1 MRYDSAELR
10 CRRPRRHELE
20 NRCGQREGDRVHI
33 RPRSRSCTAPPSRS
47 RVPQVTASGRAHH
60 ACCPPTHLPEI
71 RILRR
76 AFGCRTIRPPTD
88 FGNRTRRASTM
99 TMAMDEVLTAGE
111 VSRMT
116 GIPVSTLHDW
126 AAKRERGIE
135 SPGPHHCKLSS
146 RHRRWMRA
154 DVVEWLAASRC

>member
-1 MRYDSAELR
+1 LVPTANAAAE
-10 CRRPRRHELE
+10 
-20 NRCGQREGDRVHI
+20 
-33 RPRSRSCTAPPSRS
+33 
-47 RVPQVTASGRAHH
+47 
-60 ACCPPTHLPEI
+60 
-71 RILRR
+71 
-76 AFGCRTIRPPTD
+76 

-116 GIPVSTLHDW
+116 DIPVSTLHDW

-146 RHRRWMRA
+146 RHPRWMRA

>member
-1 MRYDSAELR
+1 
-10 CRRPRRHELE
+10 
-20 NRCGQREGDRVHI
+20 
-33 RPRSRSCTAPPSRS
+33 
-47 RVPQVTASGRAHH
+47 
-60 ACCPPTHLPEI
+60 
-71 RILRR
+71 
-76 AFGCRTIRPPTD
+76 
-88 FGNRTRRASTM
+88 
-99 TMAMDEVLTAGE
+99 MDEELTAGE

-154 DVVEWLAASRC
+154 DVVK

>member
-10 CRRPRRHELE
+10 CRPRRRELE
-20 NRCGQREGDRVHI
+20 NRCRPPRRGSGLHPTAIAIMYWATESIRIPQR
-33 RPRSRSCTAPPSRS
+33 
-47 RVPQVTASGRAHH
+47 TASGRAHH
-60 ACCPPTHLPEI
+60 ACCRPTHLPEI
-71 RILRR
+71 RILRG
-76 AFGCRTIRPPTD
+76 ASSYRTIRPPTD

-126 AAKRERGIE
+126 ATKRERGIE
-135 SPGPHHCKLSS
+135 SPGLHHCKLSS
-146 RHRRWMRA
+146 RHRHWMRA
-154 DVVEWLAASRC
+154 DVVKWLAASRY

>member
-1 MRYDSAELR
+1 MHLSEAEYDKALCAAEPSGGQHISAT
-10 CRRPRRHELE
+10 
-20 NRCGQREGDRVHI
+20 G
-33 RPRSRSCTAPPSRS
+33 T
-47 RVPQVTASGRAHH
+47 GR
-60 ACCPPTHLPEI
+60 TL
-71 RILRR
+71 
-76 AFGCRTIRPPTD
+76 
-88 FGNRTRRASTM
+88 TM

-126 AAKRERGIE
+126 AAKRERGME

-154 DVVEWLAASRC
+154 DVMEWLAASRC